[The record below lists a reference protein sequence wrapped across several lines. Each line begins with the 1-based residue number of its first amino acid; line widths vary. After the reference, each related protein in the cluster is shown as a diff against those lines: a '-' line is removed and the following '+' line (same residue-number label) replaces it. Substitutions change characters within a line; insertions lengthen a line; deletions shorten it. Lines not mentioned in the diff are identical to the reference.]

1 MLGKLL
7 KYDCKE
13 LSKTFLPLYAVIL
26 AMSLL
31 DAISLRFDW
40 FYALFG
46 VSTIIFGLFM
56 ALGII
61 TVVLAIS
68 QFYHSILSDQGY
80 LNNTLPVKTGTLV
93 LSKLFSS
100 LIWMFF
106 SAVTAVLSLA
116 ILLLGSLSFGEI
128 QEFFSACW
136 QLIQA
141 VFDYMSTSN
150 GLVNVLIFILCALL
164 LILLVFAGL
173 ANEVLHLYLS
183 MACSQLRPFCR
194 NRIAG
199 SFIAYFLI
207 SIPTAI
213 LTAVG
218 ATGMA
223 ALTKILN
230 LWQTLSAPGFVIFVL
245 VSSLLGMMLLNLL
258 FYIPACYILKNKLNL
273 E

>member
-13 LSKTFLPLYAVIL
+13 LSKTFLPFYAVIL

-31 DAISLRFDW
+31 DALSLHFQW

-56 ALGII
+56 ALGVV

-80 LNNTLPVKTGTLV
+80 LSNTLPVKTGTLV

-106 SAVTAVLSLA
+106 SFITAVLSLT

-150 GLVNVLIFILCALL
+150 GLVNVLIMVLCALL
-164 LILLVFAGL
+164 LFLLLFAGL
-173 ANEVLHLYLS
+173 ANEVLHFYLS

-207 SIPTAI
+207 SIPVTI
-213 LTAVG
+213 LTGVG
-218 ATGMA
+218 AGGTA
-223 ALTKILN
+223 ALVKILN
-230 LWQTLSAPGFVIFVL
+230 LSQTLSGPGFVIFIL
-245 VSSLLGMMLLNLL
+245 SFSLLGIMILNLL
-258 FYIPACYILKNKLNL
+258 FYFPTCYLLKNKLNL